1 MLAVTDEALSTAAF
15 CDHPYK
21 RVAVSAWP
29 VRALSER
36 GKLDEAS
43 RTLMRSLAE
52 AGHIQHPISKMDAL
66 ELLWHA
72 AWLPPIDGGEQAL
85 SELVKACEAA
95 ESWKSGRCLRNIVG
109 VIGRDNPAY
118 ATRIIAS
125 MAGSGY
131 KRQAVRWFASE
142 CSFGVRS
149 FYW

>member
-1 MLAVTDEALSTAAF
+1 MLGTVHVAKADYAMLWCSGEKFQIPGFGAKRRLPSLDMGDRNVLAVTDEALSTAAF

-36 GKLDEAS
+36 GKLHEAS

-52 AGHIQHPISKMDAL
+52 AGHIQHPVSKMDAQ

-85 SELVKACEAA
+85 SELVKACETA
-95 ESWKSGRCLRNIVG
+95 ESWKSGRCLRNI
-109 VIGRDNPAY
+109 I
-118 ATRIIAS
+118 
-125 MAGSGY
+125 
-131 KRQAVRWFASE
+131 
-142 CSFGVRS
+142 
-149 FYW
+149 